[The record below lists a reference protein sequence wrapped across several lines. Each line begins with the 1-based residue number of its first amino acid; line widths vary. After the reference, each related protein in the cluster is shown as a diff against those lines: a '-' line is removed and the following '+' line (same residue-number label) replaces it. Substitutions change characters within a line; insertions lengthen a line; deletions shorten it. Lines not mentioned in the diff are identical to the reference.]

1 MVVFKVLFHCIC
13 VTSIKQPMKKAK
25 TELGTFRICRNLQE
39 TKEIAELLRTN
50 PEKLS
55 DTHLKQ
61 IARGGGGGLKSTT
74 LSSMEHSEHSIDA
87 THADINMDLIFK
99 KLIA

>member
-1 MVVFKVLFHCIC
+1 M
-13 VTSIKQPMKKAK
+13 
-25 TELGTFRICRNLQE
+25 GTFQICQNLQE
-39 TKEIAELLRTN
+39 TKEIAELLCTN

-61 IARGGGGGLKSTT
+61 IAQGGGGGGVKSTT
-74 LSSMEHSEHSIDA
+74 LSSIEHSEHSIDA
-87 THADINMDLIFK
+87 THADINMDLFFK

>member
-1 MVVFKVLFHCIC
+1 M
-13 VTSIKQPMKKAK
+13 
-25 TELGTFRICRNLQE
+25 GTFQICQNLQE
-39 TKEIAELLRTN
+39 RKEIAELLCTN

-61 IARGGGGGLKSTT
+61 IAQGGGGVKSTT
-74 LSSMEHSEHSIDA
+74 LSSIEHSEHSIDA
-87 THADINMDLIFK
+87 THADINMDLFFK